1 MCTRTQIAGYRPATY
16 AQADERLTQ
25 DMSEKWEREIDEL
38 LRRREAKLRREPVS
52 RRFARRSAPFRSNAS
67 GVFRSVLRRPP
78 AEQFM
83 IASIFL
89 VAVAFAM
96 SIIPSAAGIARWA
109 SLLSL
114 LFFVLGLALSVMG
127 RRGPG
132 GQASSKRWRDRDVSY
147 GGSSGG
153 SPTVWEQLRT
163 WWRRRR
169 FRRL

>member
-1 MCTRTQIAGYRPATY
+1 
-16 AQADERLTQ
+16 
-25 DMSEKWEREIDEL
+25 MSEKWEREIDEL

-52 RRFARRSAPFRSNAS
+52 RRFARRSAPVRTSMS
-67 GVFRSVLRRPP
+67 GVGRSILRRPP

-89 VAVAFAM
+89 VAVAFLM

-127 RRGPG
+127 RRSPG
-132 GQASSKRWRDRDVSY
+132 QSGGKRWRDRDVSY
-147 GGSSGG
+147 GGSSSSSSGG
-153 SPTVWEQLRT
+153 PTVWEQLRH

>member
-1 MCTRTQIAGYRPATY
+1 
-16 AQADERLTQ
+16 
-25 DMSEKWEREIDEL
+25 MSEKWEREIDEL

-52 RRFARRSAPFRSNAS
+52 RRFARRSAPFRTSAS
-67 GVFRSVLRRPP
+67 GVARSILRRPP

-89 VAVAFAM
+89 VAVAFLM
-96 SIIPSAAGIARWA
+96 SIMPGAAGLARWA

-127 RRGPG
+127 RRSPG
-132 GQASSKRWRDRDVSY
+132 GQSGGAKRWRDRDVSY
-147 GGSSGG
+147 GGSSSSGD
-153 SPTVWEQLRT
+153 PTVWQQLRH

>member
-1 MCTRTQIAGYRPATY
+1 
-16 AQADERLTQ
+16 
-25 DMSEKWEREIDEL
+25 MSEKWEREIDEL

-67 GVFRSVLRRPP
+67 GVFRSILRFQPS
-78 AEQFM
+78 EQFM

-89 VAVAFAM
+89 VAVAFGL

-114 LFFVLGLALSVMG
+114 LFFVLGLALAVMG

-132 GQASSKRWRDRDVSY
+132 QTSNKRWRDRDVSY
-147 GGSSGG
+147 GGSNS
-153 SPTVWEQLRT
+153 SQPTVWDQLRT

-169 FRRL
+169 FRKL

>member
-1 MCTRTQIAGYRPATY
+1 MCATITRRAARSDHDQP
-16 AQADERLTQ
+16 DERLTQ

-52 RRFARRSAPFRSNAS
+52 RRFARRSAPFRTSAS
-67 GVFRSVLRRPP
+67 GIGRSILRRPP

-89 VAVAFAM
+89 VAVAFLM

-114 LFFVLGLALSVMG
+114 LF
-127 RRGPG
+127 
-132 GQASSKRWRDRDVSY
+132 
-147 GGSSGG
+147 
-153 SPTVWEQLRT
+153 
-163 WWRRRR
+163 
-169 FRRL
+169 

>member
-1 MCTRTQIAGYRPATY
+1 MCVRRRTNGCHPATH
-16 AQADERLTQ
+16 AQPDERLTQ

-38 LRRREAKLRREPVS
+38 LRRREAKLRREPVG
-52 RRFARRSAPFRSNAS
+52 RKFARRSAPFRSNAS
-67 GVFRSVLRRPP
+67 GVFRTLLRFQP

-83 IASIFL
+83 IASVFL

-132 GQASSKRWRDRDVSY
+132 QASSKRWRDR
-147 GGSSGG
+147 
-153 SPTVWEQLRT
+153 
-163 WWRRRR
+163 
-169 FRRL
+169 

>member
-1 MCTRTQIAGYRPATY
+1 VAITGRATLGNSE
-16 AQADERLTQ
+16 QPDERLTQ
-25 DMSEKWEREIDEL
+25 DMSEKWERELDEL

-52 RRFARRSAPFRSNAS
+52 RRFARRSAPFRTSAS
-67 GVFRSVLRRPP
+67 GIGRSLLRRPP

-89 VAVAFAM
+89 VAVAFLM
-96 SIIPSAAGIARWA
+96 SIIPSGASIARGA

-114 LFFVLGLALSVMG
+114 LFIVLGLALSVMG

-132 GQASSKRWRDRDVSY
+132 QSGGTKRWRDRDVSY
-147 GGSSGG
+147 GRSSSGYP
-153 SPTVWEQLRT
+153 SVWEQLRH